1 MDVDVVV
8 VVVNVDVN
16 ATEDG
21 WHVYRPREG
30 KQEAARERERERE
43 QSDKRPMKAQFCG
56 CRLGCGCRRLEVDG
70 GRGDAPSLRAFHV
83 PQPAQNFSWLVDVR

>member
-30 KQEAARERERERE
+30 KQEAARERERE

-56 CRLGCGCRRLEVDG
+56 CLGCGCRRLDFSG